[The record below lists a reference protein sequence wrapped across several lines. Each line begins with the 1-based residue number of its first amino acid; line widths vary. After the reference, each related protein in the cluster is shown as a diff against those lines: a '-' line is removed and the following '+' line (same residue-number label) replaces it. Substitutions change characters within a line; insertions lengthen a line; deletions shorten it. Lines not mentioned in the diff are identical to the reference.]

1 MVDVHD
7 TKWHGRLVCLGTV
20 VGIMKRY
27 GVVKVPL
34 VQTLIC
40 RLIL

>member
-7 TKWHGRLVCLGTV
+7 TRWHGRLVHLGTV
-20 VGIMKRY
+20 VEIMKHY
-27 GVVKVPL
+27 GVIKVPL

-40 RLIL
+40 RLIQ